1 MSGGLAPVFLAPLL
15 TMMGGY
21 ALLFVTLWLV
31 RIRTMIVERRAR
43 SLMQAGEAA

>member
-1 MSGGLAPVFLAPLL
+1 MPSAMAPLL

-43 SLMQAGEAA
+43 SLMQQTEVAA